1 MTVSTPTTT
10 LTDLSSLAD
19 LLDVSEAELKRVF
32 FSGIYEVLPKEAA
45 KTLVLLAN
53 EAEKEGKKSIPV
65 KRLREMAFK
74 LAVMSK
80 DEYMA
85 VMEKTAL

>member
-1 MTVSTPTTT
+1 MTVSTTTFK
-10 LTDLSSLAD
+10 DLSSLAD
-19 LLDVSEAELKRVF
+19 LLGVPEAELKKVL

-45 KTLVLLAN
+45 KTLLLLAN

-65 KRLREMAFK
+65 KRLREMALK
-74 LAVMSK
+74 LALMSK